1 MPAATAFAHGWWC
14 GNFKLTFLLILP
26 TLTSATIANTSLTNR
41 STPSFAAAV
50 RLKNHRL
57 KYTMRL

>member
-26 TLTSATIANTSLTNR
+26 TLTSATIANTFLTNR
-41 STPSFAAAV
+41 STPRFAAAV
-50 RLKNHRL
+50 PLK
-57 KYTMRL
+57 TTA

>member
-14 GNFKLTFLLILP
+14 GNFKQTFLLILP
-26 TLTSATIANTSLTNR
+26 TLTSATIANTSLTSR
-41 STPSFAAAV
+41 STSSFSALV
-50 RLKNHRL
+50 PLKNHTL